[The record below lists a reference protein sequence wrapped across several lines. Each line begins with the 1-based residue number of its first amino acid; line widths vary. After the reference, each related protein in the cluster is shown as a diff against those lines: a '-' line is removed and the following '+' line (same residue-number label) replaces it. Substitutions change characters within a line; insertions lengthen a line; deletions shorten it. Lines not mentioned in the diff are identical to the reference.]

1 MNAHTKLHIAKLQEW
16 TRRFIEQKTSG
27 IGARQ
32 WCIDQNISYYAFTY
46 WKRQVKE
53 AVVDQALP
61 DIVPL
66 SLPGITS
73 QASSTSLTG
82 DSIFSA
88 NCTIRANRTVSDAQ
102 TVHLSINGLDLQ
114 LDSDISYAFLA
125 KLIKAVRYA

>member
-16 TRRFIEQKTSG
+16 TQRFVDQKVSG
-27 IGARQ
+27 IGAKQ
-32 WCIDQNISYYAFTY
+32 WCVEHHLSYYAFTY

-66 SLPGITS
+66 SFPTANCPPSIPV
-73 QASSTSLTG
+73 AG
-82 DSIFSA
+82 DSTFRA
-88 NCTIRANRTVSDAQ
+88 NCANCSDHTISDID

-114 LDSDISYAFLA
+114 FSSDIPDAFLT